1 MHKIFHNQEGIS
13 ALLVVVVILAVI
25 ISLGLLVSKISINEL
40 ALSLDED
47 QSNRALHI
55 AEACEE
61 EATFRLKRDSGYT
74 GGSITIVDGT
84 CTVVVTGGGSTR
96 SIDVTST
103 YGNETRDLTVDVTLE
118 ANLDGNA
125 DGIDVTNWEEN

>member
-1 MHKIFHNQEGIS
+1 MHKIFHNQEGVS
-13 ALLVVVVILAVI
+13 ALLVVVVILAVV
-25 ISLGLLVSKISINEL
+25 ISLGLLVSKVSINEL

-61 EATFRLKRDSGYT
+61 EASFRLKLDSGYT
-74 GGSITIVDGT
+74 GGSITIADGT
-84 CTVVVTGGGSTR
+84 CTVTVSGAGGTR
-96 SIDVTST
+96 TIDVTST
-103 YGNETRDLTVDVTLE
+103 HGNETRDLTVDVSLE
-118 ANLDGNA
+118 ANVDANA